1 MVTFLFV
8 IFFSKCQANISRT
21 IIKQTNLL
29 IQHEKHVKRK
39 LTYLQT
45 VNIKETAMLHEH
57 IQFSSNLKYIVDI
70 KTKIFETKMATIQ
83 HNVEILKLQLMQL
96 LVKLY
101 LRSKNF
107 LMQKNFQ
114 NFISPLGFFYT
125 LVQSFKLFEV
135 N

>member
-45 VNIKETAMLHEH
+45 VNIKETAMLHEY